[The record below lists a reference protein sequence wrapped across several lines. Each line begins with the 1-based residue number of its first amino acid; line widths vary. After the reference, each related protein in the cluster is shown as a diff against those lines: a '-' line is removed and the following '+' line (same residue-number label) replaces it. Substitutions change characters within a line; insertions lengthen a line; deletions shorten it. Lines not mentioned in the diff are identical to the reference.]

1 MNREGFLFITVQAL
15 QQALGLR
22 VFHLADG
29 GREVS
34 RGYVGDLLSW
44 VLGRAEAGSAWLTI
58 MSNQNVA
65 AVALLTEAACV
76 ILTEGV
82 EPDPD
87 LLRRAEEKGV
97 NLLGDGG
104 DSFSVA
110 LRIGGVL

>member
-1 MNREGFLFITVQAL
+1 MTVQAL

-34 RGYVGDLLSW
+34 RGSVGDLLSW

>member
-1 MNREGFLFITVQAL
+1 MTVQAL
-15 QQALGLR
+15 QEALGLK

-29 GREVS
+29 EREIS
-34 RGYVGDLLSW
+34 GGYAGDLLSW
-44 VLGRAEAGSAWLTI
+44 VLGRAEAGTAWLTI

-65 AVALLTEAACV
+65 AVALMTDVACV

-82 EPDPD
+82 EPDPE

-97 NLLGDGG
+97 NLLGAGG